1 MKTNLKAKK
10 TNNFSSHRWYE
21 GNEPRIKPI
30 GFGQPNK
37 ICTDNETVLF
47 TFKFKQFLS
56 RNHNNNKKNG
66 NSLLY
71 VRFYYC
77 LLTTIMHNKYLL
89 YTYGVYVWL
98 FRQKK
103 WILEYIRRLCNKKWS
118 AWMASAVAMWLQ
130 ASLVIW
136 LRLVSVVEKIYVV
149 IHDFM
154 NTFRLI
160 STGDRILHLMCITLY
175 TDLF

>member
-1 MKTNLKAKK
+1 MIMMLKRTFISYIFTFKRTTLTRPHLACTGIHCDENKSKGEKK

-30 GFGQPNK
+30 GLGQPNK

-77 LLTTIMHNKYLL
+77 FLTTIMHNKYL
-89 YTYGVYVWL
+89 
-98 FRQKK
+98 
-103 WILEYIRRLCNKKWS
+103 
-118 AWMASAVAMWLQ
+118 
-130 ASLVIW
+130 
-136 LRLVSVVEKIYVV
+136 SVVYLRCVCNALSTKEVNLGIHTSVV
-149 IHDFM
+149 
-154 NTFRLI
+154 
-160 STGDRILHLMCITLY
+160 
-175 TDLF
+175 